1 MKNILYFCKL
11 NTIITMLTKFAV
23 TNYRGFK
30 DRIELDLSNPNG
42 YEFNNF
48 AIKDGLVKDLMIY
61 GPNGSGKSNLG
72 YAIFDIVNHL
82 TQKNKQANAY
92 SNFSYAWNGQP
103 VIFEYGFMFDGAR
116 IDYQYSKNNQGILI
130 TETIK
135 ANNKLLFDRKE
146 GHIYINEELF
156 PLQQS
161 VKNDLLAQANNV
173 SLVSYLR
180 NVFPMSKEDPINRIF
195 DFVDNML
202 WFRCLQDRGYI
213 GFEIGT
219 TRLEEYIIDHGL
231 VKDFADFVNAVSKQN
246 LVFDNPNPG
255 EKMIYCIID
264 GNRIPLSSIES
275 TGTDSLKLLYY
286 WLSKLSSASFV
297 FIDEF
302 DAFYHYE
309 LAFEVCKRLFTQ
321 NCQVILT
328 THNTYLMT
336 NDLLRPDC
344 YYLIDGKQVKPINKC
359 TLKDL
364 RQGHN
369 LEKLYRGNGFTL

>member
-1 MKNILYFCKL
+1 
-11 NTIITMLTKFAV
+11 MLTKFAV

-42 YEFNNF
+42 YEFNGF
-48 AIKDGLVKDLMIY
+48 AIKEGLVKDLMIY

-72 YAIFDIVNHL
+72 FAIFDIVNHL
-82 TQKNKQANAY
+82 TQKNKQSDTYA
-92 SNFSYAWNGQP
+92 NFSYAWNGLP
-103 VIFEYGFMFDGAR
+103 VVFEYGFMFDGVR
-116 IDYQYSKNNQGILI
+116 MEYNYSKNDDGNLI
-130 TETIK
+130 TEVLISDDGV
-135 ANNKLLFDRKE
+135 LFDRKAE
-146 GHIYINEELF
+146 HIYINENLF
-156 PLQQS
+156 PLQQAA
-161 VKNDLLAQANNV
+161 KDDFMTQANSV
-173 SLVSYLR
+173 SLISYLR
-180 NVFPMSKEDPINRIF
+180 NIFPMSKEDPINRIF

-213 GFEIGT
+213 GFEIGR
-219 TRLEEYIIDHGL
+219 TRLEEYIIGHGL
-231 VKDFADFVNAVSKQN
+231 VNDFANFVNTVSNQN
-246 LVFDNPNPG
+246 LIFAEPNLG
-255 EKMIYCIID
+255 DKSLFCVIE

-286 WLSKLSSASFV
+286 WLSKISSASFV

-328 THNTYLMT
+328 THNTALMT

-369 LEKLYRGNGFTL
+369 LEKLYRGNGFTI

>member
-1 MKNILYFCKL
+1 
-11 NTIITMLTKFAV
+11 MLTKFAV

-30 DRIELDLSNPNG
+30 DRIELDMSNPNG
-42 YEFNNF
+42 YEFSDF
-48 AIKDGLVKDLMIY
+48 AIKDGVVKDLMIY

-82 TQKNKQANAY
+82 TQKNKQPNLY
-92 SNFSYAWNGQP
+92 DNFSYAWNRQL
-103 VIFEYGFMFDGAR
+103 VKFEYGFRFGE
-116 IDYQYSKNNQGILI
+116 ISVEYNYSKNDQGMLIAEIL
-130 TETIK
+130 E
-135 ANNKLLFDRKE
+135 ANDMVLFDRKE
-146 GHIYINEELF
+146 GHISINEDLF

-173 SLVSYLR
+173 SLISYLR

-195 DFVDNML
+195 EFVDNML

-213 GFEIGT
+213 GFEVGST
-219 TRLEEYIIDHGL
+219 KLEEYIINQGL
-231 VKDFADFVNAVSKQN
+231 VKDFSAFVKTVSHQD
-246 LVFDNPNPG
+246 LVFDEPNPG
-255 EKMIYCIID
+255 EKAIYCLID
-264 GNRIPLSSIES
+264 GNRIPLRSIES

-309 LAFEVCKRLFTQ
+309 LAFEVCKRLFAQ
-321 NCQVILT
+321 NSQVVLT
-328 THNTYLMT
+328 THNTALMT
-336 NDLLRPDC
+336 NELLRPDC
-344 YYLIDGKQVKPINKC
+344 YFLIDGKHVKPLNKC
-359 TLKDL
+359 TLKEL

-369 LEKLYRGNGFTL
+369 LEKLYRGNGFAI